1 MKRIVLPLCLSLLLA
16 SPAFAHDPKLHKGP
30 KVEGKVV
37 SLRGDHLEVDTKAGT
52 VSVTLSP
59 ETKYE
64 QGDAGGQATR
74 SAIKEGAHV
83 MVVGHKLE
91 SGEIAASEV
100 MVHAEGDLTHDH
112 AAHGHADAGGTGK

>member
-1 MKRIVLPLCLSLLLA
+1 MKRIILALCTTLLLA

-37 SLRGDHLEVDTKAGT
+37 SLKGDHLEVATKDGT

-64 QGDAGGQATR
+64 QGATGEQATK
-74 SAIKEGAHV
+74 SALKEGEHV

-100 MVHAEGDLTHDH
+100 MVHAESGHPHDH
-112 AAHGHADAGGTGK
+112 DAHSHADAGGSGN